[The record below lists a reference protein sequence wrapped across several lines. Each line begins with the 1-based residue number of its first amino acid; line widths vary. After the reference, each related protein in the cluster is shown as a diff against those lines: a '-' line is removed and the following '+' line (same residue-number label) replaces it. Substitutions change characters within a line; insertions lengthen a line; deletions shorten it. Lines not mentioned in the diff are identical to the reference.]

1 MPNDEPD
8 IRGDLLAVLLR
19 KVEQDQY
26 PSSTMMD
33 LIEEMLTPAELAS
46 YAHVLLDKI
55 QADNFPSLDMV
66 RRLSALC

>member
-8 IRGDLLAVLLR
+8 IRGDLLAVLLS